1 MHIAI
6 IGGGVSGLSAAIAAA
21 GENPAANITI
31 SKTRTG
37 KENPGYRERTLQ
49 SDKPFYER
57 GLLQK

>member
-31 SKTRTG
+31 FEQKPDLG
-37 KENPGYRERTLQ
+37 K
-49 SDKPFYER
+49 
-57 GLLQK
+57 

>member
-21 GENPAANITI
+21 GENP
-31 SKTRTG
+31 
-37 KENPGYRERTLQ
+37 GYRERTLQ